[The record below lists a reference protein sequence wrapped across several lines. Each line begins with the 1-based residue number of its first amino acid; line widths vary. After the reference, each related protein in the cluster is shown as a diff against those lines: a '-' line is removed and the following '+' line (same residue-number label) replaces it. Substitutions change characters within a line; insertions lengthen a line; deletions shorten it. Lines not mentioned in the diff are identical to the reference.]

1 MPTPSGHQITWQD
14 FEKIDLRAGTIL
26 EVNDFPQAKK
36 PAWQLTIDF
45 GELGIR
51 KSSAQITE
59 LYEKQELIGK
69 QVIAVVNFPPKQIA
83 DFFSECLVLGVYT
96 DKKEVVLLT
105 PDKPVGN
112 GWKIG

>member
-1 MPTPSGHQITWQD
+1 MPTISWSD

-26 EVNDFPQAKK
+26 EVNDFPQATK

-45 GELGIR
+45 GELGIK
-51 KSSAQITE
+51 KSSAQITD

-83 DFFSECLVLGVYT
+83 NFFSECLVLGVYT
-96 DKKEVVLLT
+96 HKKEVVLLT
-105 PDKPVGN
+105 PDHKVGN